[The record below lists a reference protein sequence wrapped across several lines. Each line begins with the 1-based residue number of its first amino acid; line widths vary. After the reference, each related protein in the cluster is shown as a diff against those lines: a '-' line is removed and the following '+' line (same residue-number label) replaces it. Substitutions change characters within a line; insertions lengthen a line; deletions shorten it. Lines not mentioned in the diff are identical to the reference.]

1 MPTPE
6 VGSRDLLREAQQV
19 MESAVASAANLA
31 GRAGVPQ
38 DLLGAMRR
46 QIDLAEDLIERER
59 RLQRSLTGR
68 LAAPVD
74 AVFDLFEETAVIL
87 RRQSEALEAA
97 GRALEETAGLFRRQ
111 SELFERSIGTLRQPA
126 ELAKVA
132 AGLDRRGSRRAAAST
147 PGART
152 DGSGPGAAK
161 DRGARGRGSGTA
173 GAGATATK
181 RPGAKASRAKG
192 AAAKG
197 SRAKGSGGKARGAP
211 TGGARTHAGKS
222 ADANARSPKP
232 APSRVRRAAG

>member
-1 MPTPE
+1 MPNSE

-31 GRAGVPQ
+31 GRAGMPQ

-46 QIDLAEDLIERER
+46 QVDLAEDLIERER

-68 LAAPVD
+68 LAAPID

-132 AGLDRRGSRRAAAST
+132 AGLDRRGPRGTAAAT
-147 PGART
+147 PRT
-152 DGSGPGAAK
+152 RADGSPPSAATGGQSRGGGSGAA
-161 DRGARGRGSGTA
+161 GARGA
-173 GAGATATK
+173 ATK
-181 RPGAKASRAKG
+181 RTA
-192 AAAKG
+192 
-197 SRAKGSGGKARGAP
+197 AKGSGGKARGARA
-211 TGGARTHAGKS
+211 GGARTPAAKPAGTK
-222 ADANARSPKP
+222 ARSAKP
-232 APSRVRRAAG
+232 ARAKAPARTRRPAR